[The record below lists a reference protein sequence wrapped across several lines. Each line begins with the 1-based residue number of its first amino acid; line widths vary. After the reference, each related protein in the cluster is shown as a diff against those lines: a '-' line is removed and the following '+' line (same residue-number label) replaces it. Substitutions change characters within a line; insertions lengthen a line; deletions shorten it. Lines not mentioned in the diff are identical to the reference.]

1 MDNFINSIENIYQ
14 IMNIHRAIIIINNIN
29 NLSIIINRLKENNHN
44 PIIINEKSR
53 VNYNYKLFII
63 ENEKLLYKFNKNKYN
78 LIIIY

>member
-29 NLSIIINRLKENNHN
+29 HLSIIINRLKENNHN
-44 PIIINEKSR
+44 PIIINENSR
-53 VNYNYKLFII
+53 INYNYKLFII
-63 ENEKLLYKFNKNKYN
+63 ANEQLLYKFNKNKYN

>member
-44 PIIINEKSR
+44 PIIINENSR